1 MPEPDLSPSLEA
13 SLDSAAAVAQRF
25 ADAGYHFYFV
35 GGVVRDSLIGRDRV
49 ENDLDVTTE
58 ARPDRIKELVSPLA
72 EAVWSQGERFGTIGC
87 TIDGHVFEITTH
99 RAERYEPGSRKP
111 VVAFGDRLDEDL
123 SRRDFTVNA
132 MAVDVIERRLIDLF
146 GGASDLRDG
155 VLRTPLD
162 PEISF
167 SDDPLRM
174 LRAARFAAGYGLVPV
189 TELVAAIVSM
199 SDRLDI
205 VSAER
210 IRDELQKTL
219 MLPDMAVGLEMLRS
233 TGLMARIIP
242 ELADESEA
250 QLTLRAARV
259 AAVTQ
264 EPAHRWAALLSDR
277 DTARVRLRGL
287 RASGALVSGVD
298 LLIRIADRI
307 DLLGDV
313 DDAEVRR
320 MAATCGRAGA
330 RLEEVVDWK
339 RRVGSITSEPTDV
352 LDTIESTLA
361 RLRLTESDLE
371 SPSAGLDGNEI
382 GTVLDIEPGVDVG
395 RAMAWLREIRFTE
408 GVVPP
413 AELRRRL
420 RDWWKSV

>member
-1 MPEPDLSPSLEA
+1 
-13 SLDSAAAVAQRF
+13 
-25 ADAGYHFYFV
+25 
-35 GGVVRDSLIGRDRV
+35 
-49 ENDLDVTTE
+49 
-58 ARPDRIKELVSPLA
+58 
-72 EAVWSQGERFGTIGC
+72 
-87 TIDGHVFEITTH
+87 
-99 RAERYEPGSRKP
+99 
-111 VVAFGDRLDEDL
+111 
-123 SRRDFTVNA
+123 
-132 MAVDVIERRLIDLF
+132 
-146 GGASDLRDG
+146 
-155 VLRTPLD
+155 
-162 PEISF
+162 
-167 SDDPLRM
+167 
-174 LRAARFAAGYGLVPV
+174 
-189 TELVAAIVSM
+189 
-199 SDRLDI
+199 
-205 VSAER
+205 
-210 IRDELQKTL
+210 
-219 MLPDMAVGLEMLRS
+219 MAVGLEMLRS